1 MVVKNLNY
9 VIRPLTQQDEPFL
22 WQMLYEA
29 AHLAEEGNLT
39 VQDAMNHPELL
50 KYVENWG
57 LPGDMGFAAT
67 LVDSDVSVGAAWLRL
82 FTKDNQGYGYIDDQT
97 PELAMAFRPA
107 KLNATLPQYRNQ
119 GIGTKL
125 ITHLITAA
133 KVVYPAI
140 ALSSRKSN
148 PALRLYQRLG
158 WQIVPGSETVNRVG
172 SISLKM
178 KLDLATMLEA
188 STN

>member
-1 MVVKNLNY
+1 MVVENLNY
-9 VIRPLTQQDEPFL
+9 VIRPLTQQDEPIL

-39 VQDAMNHPELL
+39 VQDAINHPQLL

-67 LVDSDVSVGAAWLRL
+67 LVDSNVSVGAAWLCL

-97 PELAMAFRPA
+97 PELAI
-107 KLNATLPQYRNQ
+107 ATLPEYRNQ
-119 GIGTKL
+119 GIGTQL